1 MLKSIGAK
9 INYSLIL
16 VFVICV
22 IGMLV
27 INSRINSMGAVT
39 EEISGNYLSSIEE
52 IDNISLNVV
61 QLRAYMLEYMLAEEE
76 EKTSISSN
84 ITQTQG
90 AILTSFQQLSDYAVT
105 DRGADTINKLK
116 TSYENYNTAY
126 NGVLEQIDS
135 EAIQDAAGI
144 DEYLSGLYD
153 DLSIRVHSVEV
164 QNTVN
169 TKRAQN
175 ELYGDTNA
183 SRITFIIVAVAV
195 LIAMAAGIVL
205 ARLTIIRPAKKAARE
220 MQGIIDEIERNNGDL
235 TVRVTQKY
243 SDEVGQLAACMN
255 RFMDVLRN
263 IIAEI
268 QTDADE
274 MKRNVNNVYGQV
286 STADEKIMDVSAT
299 MEELTAGMGEMSA
312 TAEHISGET
321 DFISER
327 MDSIAR
333 QAGEGSELAKEIKV
347 RAVNLRAE
355 GVESK
360 NATSRV
366 ADEIKEAVFQSLEKS
381 KDVERINA
389 LTEDILSISSQ
400 TNLLALNASIEAARA
415 GEAGKGFAVV
425 ADEIRLLADSSRNTA
440 NDIQNISR
448 EVTDSVN
455 ELAENSNKMIEFLIN
470 EVMPDYDKLVKMG
483 DQYHKDAS
491 EFDDIMQSFTD
502 NSVALKNTVEEVAEL
517 IRTMTATIMENSEGV
532 ATVSESTSGL
542 TSGMS
547 KIQEE
552 MSQTESVSDRLERE
566 VGRFTNI

>member
-9 INYSLIL
+9 INYALIM

-22 IGMLV
+22 VGMLI
-27 INSRINSMGAVT
+27 INARINSMGKIT
-39 EEISGNYLSSIEE
+39 EEISGNYLSSVEE
-52 IDNISLNVV
+52 IDTISLNVV
-61 QLRAYMLEYMLAEEE
+61 YLRSYMLEYMLADEE
-76 EKTSISSN
+76 EKSSITSN

-105 DRGADTINKLK
+105 DRGADAIGKLK

-126 NGVLEQIDS
+126 NEALQQIDS
-135 EAIQDAAGI
+135 GAIQDAAGI
-144 DEYLSGLYD
+144 DGYLSDLYG

-169 TKRAQN
+169 MERAQQ
-175 ELYGDTNA
+175 ELLSDTNA
-183 SRITFIIVAVAV
+183 SRITFVAVGILMV
-195 LIAMAAGIVL
+195 MAMASGIVL
-205 ARLTIIRPAKKAARE
+205 ARITIIRPAKTAAKE
-220 MQGIIDEIERNNGDL
+220 IQGIIADIEQNNGNL
-235 TVRVTQKY
+235 TVHVTQKY

-255 RFMDVLRN
+255 RFMSVLRN

-268 QTDADE
+268 KMDADE
-274 MKRNVNNVYGQV
+274 VKRNVNNVYSQV
-286 STADEKIMDVSAT
+286 SSADGKISDVSAT
-299 MEELTAGMGEMSA
+299 MEELSAGMAEMSA

-327 MDSIAR
+327 MDNIAK
-333 QAGEGSELAKEIKV
+333 QAGNGSELAKEIKV
-347 RAVNLRAE
+347 KAVKLRAE

-360 NATSRV
+360 NNTSQM
-366 ADEIKEAVFQSLEKS
+366 ADEIKAAVFQSLEKS

-448 EVTDSVN
+448 EVTGSVN
-455 ELAENSNKMIEFLIN
+455 ELAENSNRMIEFLIH
-470 EVMPDYDKLVKMG
+470 EVMPDYDKLVNMG

-502 NSVALKNTVEEVAEL
+502 NSMALKQTVEEVAGL
-517 IRTMTATIMENSEGV
+517 IKSMTTTIMENSEGV

-542 TSGMS
+542 TAGMS
-547 KIQEE
+547 QIQDE
-552 MSQTESVSDRLERE
+552 MSQTESVSDRLEQE
-566 VGRFTNI
+566 VGRFTHI